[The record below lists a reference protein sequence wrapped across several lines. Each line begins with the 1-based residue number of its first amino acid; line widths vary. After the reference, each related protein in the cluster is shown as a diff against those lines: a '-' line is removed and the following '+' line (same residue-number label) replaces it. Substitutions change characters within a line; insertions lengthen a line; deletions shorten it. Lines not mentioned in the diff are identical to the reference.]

1 MAHPIPAR
9 LARPHLRTRGCSR
22 PVGVQ
27 PISLTD
33 RLERVDEALM
43 AGIDQW
49 MNEHPTAA
57 SVIAAVSAVVFIFC
71 FALAVV
77 ASSV

>member
-1 MAHPIPAR
+1 MAHPIPVR

-22 PVGVQ
+22 PAAPQ
-27 PISLTD
+27 PLSLTD
-33 RLERVDEALM
+33 RLERVDEAMM

-49 MNEHPTAA
+49 MNDHPTAA
-57 SVIAAVSAVVFIFC
+57 SVVAAVSVVAFIFC